1 MEALR
6 DRYGQIIG
14 KIEIQQ
20 DGRHILR
27 DKYGRRLAQ
36 YDPHENITR
45 DQYGRRVGV
54 GNLLA
59 GFLEESG

>member
-14 KIEIQQ
+14 KIDIQQ

-27 DKYGRRLAQ
+27 DKYGHRLAQ
-36 YDPHENITR
+36 YDPRENITR
-45 DQYGRRVGV
+45 DQYGRKVGI

-59 GFLEESG
+59 GFLEE